1 MSHPVDL
8 FVVLLYLV
16 ATIGIGFRSL
26 AKNRSTE
33 DYFFGNRG
41 LPGWAVGLSMVGTSI
56 SAVTFLAFPA
66 AAYSLDWRLLVPNMM
81 IPVGIVV
88 AIYVCI
94 PLYRSFKI
102 ASVYEYLENRFGPF
116 IRFFAAVNFIIGQYL
131 RLGIVLYLVAIP
143 IGPLLGIDVL
153 WVIIIAGVF
162 VTVYS
167 MFGGINAVVWTD
179 VLQTIILM
187 FGGAVCLVFLLAE
200 TPGSTWDIVKF
211 AYEQDKFGL
220 GEARWDISER
230 TLFTMIVLGFVSW
243 LQSYMCNQ
251 NVVQRY
257 LAVSS
262 DREARKATLI
272 SGIVGFLNWAFFFL
286 LGTLLFVHYVRTGDP
301 AVVDMASD
309 QVFPHFILTVLPA
322 GVSGIIISA
331 AVAAAMSSL
340 DSSMNVI
347 SLTLSKDIFQR
358 FLTKHKS
365 DKFHLKLARWT
376 TLLSGLFMIGAAIC
390 FHFTPRESLLDTLIA
405 LGSLLVGSLLSIFL
419 LGFFAPRVGNKAV
432 VWSVIISLIA
442 RTYLLLNYFG
452 WLPEAWQVEVHAYWI
467 AIIVDGILLICALL
481 FSLILP
487 PDTKDLTGLVYSRRQ
502 LKERERLVTSPSATP
517 MTD

>member
-8 FVVLLYLV
+8 LVVFAYLV
-16 ATIGIGFRSL
+16 VTIGIGFRSL
-26 AKNRSTE
+26 SKNRSTE
-33 DYFFGNRG
+33 DYFFGSRG

-81 IPVGIVV
+81 IPVGIIAAV
-88 AIYVCI
+88 YVCI
-94 PLYRSFKI
+94 PLYRSFQI
-102 ASVYEYLENRFGPF
+102 ASVYEYLESRFGPF
-116 IRFFAAVNFIIGQYL
+116 VRLFAAANFIIGQYL

-143 IGPLLGIDVL
+143 IGPLLGVDVL
-153 WVIIIAGVF
+153 WIIIFAGLF
-162 VTVYS
+162 VTIYS

-187 FGGAVCLVFLLAE
+187 LGGVVCLVFLLAK
-200 TPGSTWDIVKF
+200 TPGSTWDILTF
-211 AYEQDKFGL
+211 AYEHDKFGL
-220 GEARWDISER
+220 GEARWDISQR

-272 SGIVGFLNWAFFFL
+272 SGVVGFMNWAFFFL
-286 LGTLLFVHYVRTGDP
+286 LGTLLFVYYVKTGDP
-301 AVVDMASD
+301 AVVEMASD

-331 AVAAAMSSL
+331 AIAAAMSSL

-358 FLTKHKS
+358 FLTPHKS
-365 DKFHLKLARWT
+365 DAFHLSLARWT

-390 FHFTPRESLLDTLIA
+390 FHYTPRESLLDTLIA
-405 LGSLLVGSLLSIFL
+405 LGSLLVGSLLSLFL
-419 LGFFAPRVGNKAV
+419 LGFFAPRVGNTAV

-442 RTYLLLNYFG
+442 RFYLLLNYFG
-452 WLPEAWQVEVHAYWI
+452 WMPESWQVNIHAYWI
-467 AIIVDGILLICALL
+467 AIIVDGILLVCALL
-481 FSLILP
+481 FSFLLP
-487 PDTKDLTGLVYSRRQ
+487 PHKKDLTGLVYSRAA
-502 LKERERLVTSPSATP
+502 LKRRNEMLQAPPVPVQ
-517 MTD
+517 D

>member
-8 FVVLLYLV
+8 LVVLVYMV
-16 ATIGIGFRSL
+16 VTIGIAFRFL
-26 AKNRSTE
+26 TKNRSTE
-33 DYFFGNRG
+33 DYFFGSRG

-81 IPVGIVV
+81 IPVGIVM

-94 PLYRSFKI
+94 PLYRSFRI
-102 ASVYEYLENRFGPF
+102 SSVYEYLERRFGPF

-143 IGPLLGIDVL
+143 IGPLLGVNVL
-153 WVIIIAGVF
+153 WVIIFAGLF

-187 FGGAVCLVFLLAE
+187 VGGVVCLVFLLIK
-200 TPGSTWDIVKF
+200 TPGSTWDILGY
-211 AYEQDKFGL
+211 AYEHDKFGL

-257 LAVSS
+257 LSVSS

-272 SGIVGFLNWAFFFL
+272 SGVVGLMNWAFFFL
-286 LGTLLFVHYVRTGDP
+286 LGTLLFVYYVRSGDP
-301 AVVDMASD
+301 SVVDMASD

-358 FLTKHKS
+358 FLTRHKS
-365 DKFHLKLARWT
+365 DAFHLRLARWT

-390 FHFTPRESLLDTLIA
+390 FHYTPRESLLDTLIA
-405 LGSLLVGSLLSIFL
+405 LGSLLVGSLLSLFL
-419 LGFFAPRVGNKAV
+419 LGFFVPRVGNTAV
-432 VWSVIISLIA
+432 VWSVGLSLLA
-442 RTYLLLNYFG
+442 RFYLLLNYFG
-452 WLPEAWQVEVHAYWI
+452 WMPESWQVNIHAYWI
-467 AIIVDGILLICALL
+467 SIIVDGILLVCALL
-481 FSLILP
+481 ISLIFP
-487 PDTKDLTGLVYSRRQ
+487 CNRKDLTGLVYSRAV
-502 LKERERLVTSPSATP
+502 LKRRDEMLEPASLQTQE
-517 MTD
+517 